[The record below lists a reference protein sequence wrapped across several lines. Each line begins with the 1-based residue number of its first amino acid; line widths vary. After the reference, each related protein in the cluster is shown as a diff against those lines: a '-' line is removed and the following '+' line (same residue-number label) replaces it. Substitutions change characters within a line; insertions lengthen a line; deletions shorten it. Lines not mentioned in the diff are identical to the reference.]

1 MGFFA
6 HHKNT
11 LLIKRRMQFFIEKR
25 MLIGLKQF
33 SHALRDSE
41 SMHLQMFL
49 EMFCFFIEHFPRR
62 KNFTQLADANYRRRF
77 FEIGI

>member
-49 EMFCFFIEHFPRR
+49 EMFCFPLLNIFPGA
-62 KNFTQLADANYRRRF
+62 KNLLN
-77 FEIGI
+77 